1 MILHIYPVADNADQV
16 IGVDDAGYFV
26 RSRDTLFRALDVI
39 RSLYDDVIIHLDPID

>member
-1 MILHIYPVADNADQV
+1 MTLHIYPVADNVDQV

-26 RSRDTLFRALDVI
+26 RSRDTLFGALDVM